1 MTSRTSRTVL
11 SRIAVSAAA
20 ALGLAVAL
28 VGPASAA
35 PLAAG
40 PRTARTVHAAQV
52 HTSAAALQLS
62 RVTVLTARLRGANE
76 RPGPGDPDGRG
87 ATAMVVLPDA
97 GMVCFALHVSRLDN
111 VAAGHIHRA
120 PPTDPGPIVV
130 SLQLPPGPGH
140 FFANCVPGEPSVL
153 REIAAAPQDFY
164 VNVHTTVFPAGA
176 IRDQLHPL
184 SLG

>member
-1 MTSRTSRTVL
+1 MTSRTSHTVL

-40 PRTARTVHAAQV
+40 PRTARTVHAAQT

-62 RVTVLTARLRGANE
+62 RITILTARLRGANE

-87 ATAMVVLPDA
+87 ATAMAVLPDS
-97 GMVCFALHVSRLDN
+97 GMVCYALHVSRLDD
-111 VAAGHIHRA
+111 VVAGHIHRGVA
-120 PPTDPGPIVV
+120 GQPGPIVV
-130 SLQLPPGPGH
+130 SLQLPPGPAR
-140 FFANCVPGEPSVL
+140 FFANCVPGDPSVL
-153 REIAAAPQDFY
+153 EEIVAAPQNFY

>member
-1 MTSRTSRTVL
+1 MTSRTSRTVM
-11 SRIAVSAAA
+11 SRIAVSVAA

-28 VGPASAA
+28 VAPASAA

-40 PRTARTVHAAQV
+40 PRAARTVHAQQTQ
-52 HTSAAALQLS
+52 TSTAALQLS
-62 RVTVLTARLRGANE
+62 GATVLTARLRGANE

-87 ATAMVVLPDA
+87 ATVMVVLPDS
-97 GMVCFALHVSRLDN
+97 GLVCYVLHVSRLDN
-111 VAAGHIHRA
+111 VVAGHIHRA
-120 PPTDPGPIVV
+120 PPSDPGPIVV
-130 SLQLPPGPGH
+130 SLLLPPGPGR
-140 FFANCVPGEPSVL
+140 FFANCVPGDPSVL
-153 REIAAAPQDFY
+153 EEIVAAPQNFY